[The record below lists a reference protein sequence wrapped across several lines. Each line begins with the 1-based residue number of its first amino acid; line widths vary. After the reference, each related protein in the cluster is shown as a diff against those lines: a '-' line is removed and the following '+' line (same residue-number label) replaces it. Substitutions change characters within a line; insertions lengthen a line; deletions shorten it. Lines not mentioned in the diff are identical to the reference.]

1 MHASELS
8 EHDHPGTR
16 TPAHRPERTAAPG
29 PDRAAPAAPGHSGH
43 LASPADVLRLQR
55 AAGNAA
61 VVRTLEVQRHA
72 HRAGHGPGP
81 SVQRVEDDD
90 QPRRTLANDQRQFGP
105 GQLKPPAKEDQE
117 NLEKVFPKDKK
128 GNFKQFPDPTSFASS
143 LIGPLTQRLN
153 KLDPK
158 GPMAS
163 SGGAADWVKA
173 INPRRDEE
181 GEAYRRNCIDAV
193 RSFLASW
200 SGNPT
205 VAAGVHDAV
214 GANPANPKGI
224 ELGGTDRTKEWLD
237 TEWRTTEAGPEDQV
251 QRVWQVVAARLKS
264 AGHGAASI
272 VVFRRT
278 ETDRVHAVC
287 GVNHKDDVV
296 WVDPQMGRVSGI
308 PMYEGDLFMTIT
320 LDAQFDPVDAP
331 APAPTALT
339 G

>member
-1 MHASELS
+1 MHASELP
-8 EHDHPGTR
+8 EHDRPDAR
-16 TPAHRPERTAAPG
+16 TPTHRPERTATPG
-29 PDRAAPAAPGHSGH
+29 PEREAPADPGHLG
-43 LASPADVLRLQR
+43 SPADVLRLQR

-61 VVRTLEVQRHA
+61 VTGALAARRHA
-72 HRAGHGPGP
+72 PGAGHAPGP

-90 QPRRTLANDQRQFGP
+90 QPRRTLANDQRRFGP
-105 GQLKPPAKEDQE
+105 GQLKPPRPEDQA

-128 GNFKQFPDPTSFASS
+128 GNFKQFPDPTSFVSS
-143 LIGPLTQRLN
+143 LMGPLTQRIN
-153 KLDPK
+153 KLTPK
-158 GPMAS
+158 SPLAS

-173 INPRRDEE
+173 INPQRDEE
-181 GEAYRRNCIDAV
+181 GGAYRRNCIDAV

-205 VAAGVHDAV
+205 VAAGIHDPTGV
-214 GANPANPKGI
+214 
-224 ELGGTDRTKEWLD
+224 ETGGTDRTKAWLN
-237 TEWRTTEAGPEDQV
+237 TEWRTAEAGPDDRV
-251 QRVWQVVAARLKS
+251 QNVWQVVAAQLKG

-272 VVFRRT
+272 VVFRRK
-278 ETDRVHAVC
+278 ETGLVHAVS

-296 WVDPQMGRVSGI
+296 WVDPQLGRVSEI

-320 LDAQFDPVDAP
+320 LDAQFNPVDAP